1 MDKQEKKFHILTF
14 GICIL
19 LILCVVLSVLLIK
32 RNQKLKKLETAFM
45 QDVYMEIYNN
55 LHDPLAS
62 SAAYENPQNMIESV
76 TKSLGTVD
84 RMLNRGYN
92 LLSKDVPTDAYCY
105 FMDMRAEINPERF
118 IQEDGKLSSQGE
130 AYMKRLSEDMHYLLS
145 LMQGE
150 DGVNFNRDITMKEFN
165 AAFHSFIEEKY
176 IPPSYMTE

>member
-1 MDKQEKKFHILTF
+1 MNKREKEFRILTF

-19 LILCVVLSVLLIK
+19 LILCVILSVLLIQ

-55 LHDPLAS
+55 LLNPLEYS
-62 SAAYENPQNMIESV
+62 GAYEKPRNMIDSV
-76 TKSLGTVD
+76 TKSLGNVD
-84 RMLNRGYN
+84 HMLNRGYN
-92 LLSKDVPTDAYCY
+92 LLSKDVPSDAYCY
-105 FMDMRAEINPERF
+105 FWDMRSEIDLEGF

-150 DGVNFNRDITMKEFN
+150 DRMNFNRDLTMKEFN
-165 AAFHSFIEEKY
+165 AAFHTFIEERY
-176 IPPSYMTE
+176 VPPYMTE